1 MINNPKQ
8 NQLALCAH
16 CAGRRGG
23 REAVLAGKPGG
34 VQLYEIPCRGSPRAV
49 GSLLNVKF
57 SFSTFFLHH
66 YNAEKRTQLSRQT
79 ATAKRLRVLRSN
91 ETEDENM
98 HRLATQRAITE
109 QNRAR
114 ESSVER
120 SQRLASQN
128 SELWRTGNGNRVLIV
143 LNVSS
148 QNARTLANRDRESS
162 AERSQRLASQNSR
175 TLANRD
181 RESSAERSQRLTQ
194 QNARSTRNRTR
205 RQHNLLNAAF
215 AYDCTVDYSELNDI
229 DIGRMDKICN
239 LCQAKK
245 WAAETPGLC
254 CSGGK
259 VNIPIIPEP
268 TSVLKELISGSHP
281 SSKHFL
287 NHSRQYN
294 TLFQMTSFGAKE
306 IREGNFMPTFKVQG
320 QVYHLIGDL
329 LPAVGAQ
336 PEFLQIYF
344 VSHADQVSLRS
355 NLNPSLQ
362 IDLIDVL
369 QTYLHDHNTYIQSF
383 KYNLEN
389 RPPNDLK
396 LIIHADVKPPNEHR
410 GRYNAPVVDE
420 VAVLM
425 IDEDKGP
432 RDIVLTARDGRLQRV
447 SEIHRSYDP
456 LQYPLLFPFGNDG
469 YCINIPQQNTTAT
482 SKTVSLPEHFISE
495 TQTGDD
501 GYPTYRRRSP
511 DNGGFTAI
519 IRVKGTEMS
528 VDNRWVVPYNPLLSR
543 IFNAHIN
550 VEFCQSVKAI
560 KYISG
565 GRTAHS
571 TFKLPLTVS
580 LEKDSVCSIR
590 KNGPLGKVLQD
601 VSLIIWDECT
611 MIHRA
616 HVEALDRTLRD
627 IRNCDKIMGGITV
640 MFAGDFRQTLPVIV
654 RGTRADIVKA
664 CLKSSPL
671 WKFVNILKLSTNMRA
686 HLGGGSITFPSKLL
700 SVGDGKIPHSN
711 NKIEIDCDL
720 GVKVGNIEELITK
733 VYPDISQI
741 ENKDHQWM
749 CQRAILAARNSNV
762 DEINDIILSKL
773 PGDIVTYTSIDTVM
787 DQEDVVNYPQE
798 FLNSLNPSGLPP
810 HSLNLKIGAPIILL
824 RNLKPPNLCNGTRLQ
839 VKFLRNNVI
848 VAIVLTGPAVGQTV
862 LIPASQ

>member
-1 MINNPKQ
+1 M
-8 NQLALCAH
+8 
-16 CAGRRGG
+16 
-23 REAVLAGKPGG
+23 
-34 VQLYEIPCRGSPRAV
+34 PR
-49 GSLLNVKF
+49 
-57 SFSTFFLHH
+57 
-66 YNAEKRTQLSRQT
+66 KRTQLSRQT

-98 HRLATQRAITE
+98 HRLATQRAITG

-114 ESSVER
+114 ESSADRSQRLASQNARTMANRDRESSAER

-128 SELWRTGNGNRVLIV
+128 ARTMANRDRE
-143 LNVSS
+143 SS
-148 QNARTLANRDRESS
+148 AERSQRLATQNARTLANRNRESS

-181 RESSAERSQRLTQ
+181 RESSTERSQRLAQ

-281 SSKHFL
+281 LSKHFL

-369 QTYLHDHNTYIQSF
+369 QSYLHDHNTYIQSF

-396 LIIHADVKPPNEHR
+396 LIIHADVKPNNEHR

-482 SKTVSLPEHFISE
+482 SKTVSCMQFYAFRFMVRLNDFNSIHYFKGLFNQYCVDMAAKMISERLDFIKRNQKKLRAEEYIHLRDAVVNDGHINASNIGQHVILPSSFTGSPRFMNEKSQDAMTYVRKFGRPDLFITFTCNPEWPEIKSELLPNQHSYDRHDLISRVFHLKLKKMIDLLTKKNIFGPSKAFVYSVEWQKRGLPHAHILLWLANKVQPDSIDAIISAEIPDIQQDPILHNIVIKNMIHGPCGFHNPSSPCMKENVCSKKFPRHFISE

-511 DNGGFTAI
+511 DNGGNTAI

-550 VEFCQSVKAI
+550 VLI
-560 KYISG
+560 KPHFRY
-565 GRTAHS
+565 
-571 TFKLPLTVS
+571 
-580 LEKDSVCSIR
+580 
-590 KNGPLGKVLQD
+590 KV
-601 VSLIIWDECT
+601 IT
-611 MIHRA
+611 M
-616 HVEALDRTLRD
+616 
-627 IRNCDKIMGGITV
+627 K
-640 MFAGDFRQTLPVIV
+640 
-654 RGTRADIVKA
+654 
-664 CLKSSPL
+664 
-671 WKFVNILKLSTNMRA
+671 
-686 HLGGGSITFPSKLL
+686 
-700 SVGDGKIPHSN
+700 
-711 NKIEIDCDL
+711 
-720 GVKVGNIEELITK
+720 
-733 VYPDISQI
+733 
-741 ENKDHQWM
+741 
-749 CQRAILAARNSNV
+749 
-762 DEINDIILSKL
+762 
-773 PGDIVTYTSIDTVM
+773 
-787 DQEDVVNYPQE
+787 
-798 FLNSLNPSGLPP
+798 
-810 HSLNLKIGAPIILL
+810 
-824 RNLKPPNLCNGTRLQ
+824 
-839 VKFLRNNVI
+839 
-848 VAIVLTGPAVGQTV
+848 
-862 LIPASQ
+862 